1 MLILLGIWMKVRNL
15 CLVNNIKENKLINPN
30 EAEMYKSY
38 LCIYDGE
45 QMMGFKDE
53 EGCWWA
59 YTALGFN
66 KIFIIDKPLLVK

>member
-1 MLILLGIWMKVRNL
+1 MLILIGIWMKARNL
-15 CLVNNIKENKLINPN
+15 CLVDKIKENKLINPN

-38 LCIYDGE
+38 LCIYDDK

-59 YTALGFN
+59 YTVFGFN
-66 KIFIIDKPLLVK
+66 KIFMIDKPLHVK

>member
-1 MLILLGIWMKVRNL
+1 MITEQVGM
-15 CLVNNIKENKLINPN
+15 INPN

-38 LCIYDGE
+38 LCVYDDK

-59 YTALGFN
+59 YTVFGFN
-66 KIFIIDKPLLVK
+66 KIFMIDKPLHVK